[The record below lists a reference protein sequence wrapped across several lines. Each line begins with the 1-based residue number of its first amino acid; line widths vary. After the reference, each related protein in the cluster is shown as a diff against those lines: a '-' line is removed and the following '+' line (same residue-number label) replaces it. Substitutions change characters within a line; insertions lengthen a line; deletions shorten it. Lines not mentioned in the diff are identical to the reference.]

1 MNKHTEDALPTTP
14 AGNPNPAGVSDLY
27 EDEIP
32 LTDNGFLKIGPPRPI
47 THKEGD

>member
-1 MNKHTEDALPTTP
+1 MNKSTEEALPTTP
-14 AGNPNPAGVSDLY
+14 AGNPNPAGACDLY

-47 THKEGD
+47 PYKEGD